1 MGHYDTE
8 QYERATLFDQPV
20 LFIDERLPMKE
31 IPQGMYAYDLR
42 GSDYDFRRPVTLE
55 KQVYVNHAGTILTA
69 QPIAI
74 PEGGKVDVKDKIVFD
89 EERCT
94 IREFEIA
101 IFPERMTET
110 ERMVATPNV
119 NVQKLFSFLNNPDDA
134 YIIYQLKYE
143 KETAK
148 LLFQS
153 VRKLQEAGIQVD
165 RRNYDAVY
173 TGSLP
178 SGWNRRSECLN
189 KLYYEFNMC
198 HPSDFKGHSMSVSDV
213 VGLKI
218 NGKIT
223 THYVDSTGFRELSN
237 FIPRDN
243 PLKNA
248 EMSMEDDYGMIDGI
262 INNGKCAAL
271 QDNRER
277 PSVVGQLKHPSKPSQ
292 KEYRSKP
299 DERSF

>member
-8 QYERATLFDQPV
+8 QYERAMLFDQPV
-20 LFIDERLPMKE
+20 LFIDERLPKKE
-31 IPQGMYAYDLR
+31 IPQGMYSYDLR

-74 PEGGKVDVKDKIVFD
+74 PEGGKVDVKDQIVFD

-101 IFPERMTET
+101 IFPERMTDA
-110 ERMVATPNV
+110 ERLAAAPNV
-119 NVQKLFSFLNNPDDA
+119 NVQKLFAFLNNPDDA

-143 KETAK
+143 QETAK
-148 LLFQS
+148 LLFQP
-153 VRKLQEAGIQVD
+153 VRKLQEAGIQVE

-178 SGWNRRSECLN
+178 SGWKRRSECLN

-248 EMSMEDDYGMIDGI
+248 EMSMEDDHGMIDRI
-262 INNGKCAAL
+262 INNGKNAAL
-271 QDNRER
+271 QESRDR
-277 PSVVGQLKHPSKPSQ
+277 PSVVDQLKQPGKPSQ

-299 DERSF
+299 DERSI

>member
-8 QYERATLFDQPV
+8 QYERAMLFDQPV

-42 GSDYDFRRPVTLE
+42 GSDYDFRRPITLE

-74 PEGGKVDVKDKIVFD
+74 PEGGKVDVKGKIVFD

-101 IFPERMTET
+101 IFPERMTDA
-110 ERMVATPNV
+110 ERLASAPNASI
-119 NVQKLFSFLNNPDDA
+119 QKEGAFLNNPDDA

-143 KETAK
+143 QETAK
-148 LLFQS
+148 LLFQP
-153 VRKLQEAGIQVD
+153 VRKLQEAGIQVE

-178 SGWNRRSECLN
+178 SGWKRRSECLN

-223 THYVDSTGFRELSN
+223 THYVDSIGFRKLDS
-237 FIPRDN
+237 FIPMDN

-248 EMSMEDDYGMIDGI
+248 EMAMEDDYGMLDGI
-262 INNGKCAAL
+262 INNGKNPAL
-271 QDNRER
+271 KEAEKR
-277 PSVVGQLKHPSKPSQ
+277 PSVAESLKQPARSSHKST
-292 KEYRSKP
+292 RSKP
-299 DERSF
+299 DERSL

>member
-8 QYERATLFDQPV
+8 QYERAMLFDQPV
-20 LFIDERLPMKE
+20 LFIDERLPKKE
-31 IPQGMYAYDLR
+31 IPQEMYAYDLR

-74 PEGGKVDVKDKIVFD
+74 PEGGKVDVKGKIVFD

-101 IFPERMTET
+101 IFPERMTDA
-110 ERMVATPNV
+110 ERLAAAPNV
-119 NVQKLFSFLNNPDDA
+119 NVQKLFAFLNNPDDA

-143 KETAK
+143 QETAK
-148 LLFQS
+148 LLFQP
-153 VRKLQEAGIQVD
+153 VRKLQEAGIQVE

-178 SGWNRRSECLN
+178 SGWKRRSECLN

-262 INNGKCAAL
+262 INNGKNAVL
-271 QDNRER
+271 QESRDR
-277 PSVVGQLKHPSKPSQ
+277 PSVVDQLKQPGKPTQ

-299 DERSF
+299 DERSL

>member
-1 MGHYDTE
+1 
-8 QYERATLFDQPV
+8 
-20 LFIDERLPMKE
+20 
-31 IPQGMYAYDLR
+31 MYSYDLR

-101 IFPERMTET
+101 IFPERMTDA
-110 ERMVATPNV
+110 ERLASAPNASIQREGV
-119 NVQKLFSFLNNPDDA
+119 FLNNPDDS

-143 KETAK
+143 QETAK
-148 LLFQS
+148 LLFQP
-153 VRKLQEAGIQVD
+153 VRKLQEAGIQVE

-178 SGWNRRSECLN
+178 SGWKRRSECLN
-189 KLYYEFNMC
+189 RLYSEFNIN
-198 HPSDFKGHSMSVSDV
+198 HPSDFQGHSMSVSDV

-223 THYVDSTGFRELSN
+223 THYVDSIGFQKLDS
-237 FIPRDN
+237 FIPMDN

-248 EMSMEDDYGMIDGI
+248 EMAMEDDYGMLDGI
-262 INNGKCAAL
+262 INNGKNPAL
-271 QDNRER
+271 KEAEKR
-277 PSVVGQLKHPSKPSQ
+277 PSVEESLKQPARSSHKST
-292 KEYRSKP
+292 RSKP
-299 DERSF
+299 DERSL

>member
-20 LFIDERLPMKE
+20 LFIDERLPKKE

-55 KQVYVNHAGTILTA
+55 KQVYVNHAGTILMA
-69 QPIAI
+69 QPIQI
-74 PEGGKVDVKDKIVFD
+74 PESGKVDIKDKIVFD

-94 IREFEIA
+94 IREYEIS
-101 IFPERMTET
+101 IFPERMTDA
-110 ERMVATPNV
+110 ERLATAPNTH
-119 NVQKLFSFLNNPDDA
+119 VQKESAFLNNPDNA

-143 KETAK
+143 QETAK

-153 VRKLQEAGIQVD
+153 VKKLQEAGIQVD
-165 RRNYDAVY
+165 RRNYNAVY
-173 TGSLP
+173 TASLP
-178 SGWNRRSECLN
+178 SGWKRRSECLN

-198 HPSDFKGHSMSVSDV
+198 HPSDFQGHSMSVSDV

-223 THYVDSTGFRELSN
+223 THYVDSLGFRELSN
-237 FIPRDN
+237 FIPMDN

-248 EMSMEDDYGMIDGI
+248 EMAMEMTTE
-262 INNGKCAAL
+262 CWTASL
-271 QDNRER
+271 TTER
-277 PSVVGQLKHPSKPSQ
+277 IPP
-292 KEYRSKP
+292 
-299 DERSF
+299 

>member
-8 QYERATLFDQPV
+8 QYERAMLFNQPV
-20 LFIDERLPMKE
+20 LFIDERLPKKE

-42 GSDYDFRRPVTLE
+42 GSDFDFRRPVTLE

-69 QPIAI
+69 QPIQI
-74 PEGGKVDVKDKIVFD
+74 PESGKVDVKDKITFD

-94 IREFEIA
+94 IREFEIS
-101 IFPERMTET
+101 IFPERMTDA
-110 ERMVATPNV
+110 ERRATAPNV
-119 NVQKLFSFLNNPDDA
+119 NVQREHAFLNNSDDA

-143 KETAK
+143 QETAK

-153 VRKLQEAGIQVD
+153 VKKLQETGVPVD
-165 RRNYDAVY
+165 RQNYNAVY

-178 SGWNRRSECLN
+178 SGWKRRSECLN
-189 KLYYEFNMC
+189 RLYSEFNIN
-198 HPSDFKGHSMSVSDV
+198 HPSDFQGHSMSVSDV

-223 THYVDSTGFRELSN
+223 THYVDSIGFQKLDS
-237 FIPRDN
+237 FIPMDN

-248 EMSMEDDYGMIDGI
+248 EMAMEDDYGMLDGI
-262 INNGKCAAL
+262 INNGKNPAL
-271 QDNRER
+271 KEVEKR
-277 PSVVGQLKHPSKPSQ
+277 PSVAESLKQPARSSHKST
-292 KEYRSKP
+292 RSKP
-299 DERSF
+299 DERSL

>member
-20 LFIDERLPMKE
+20 LFIDERLPKKE

-69 QPIAI
+69 QPIVI
-74 PEGGKVDVKDKIVFD
+74 PESGKVDVKDKITFD

-94 IREFEIA
+94 IREFEIS
-101 IFPERMTET
+101 IFPERMTDA
-110 ERMVATPNV
+110 ERRATAPNV
-119 NVQKLFSFLNNPDDA
+119 NVQREHAFLNNSDDA

-143 KETAK
+143 QETAK

-153 VRKLQEAGIQVD
+153 VKKLQETGIPVD
-165 RRNYDAVY
+165 RQNYTAVY

-178 SGWNRRSECLN
+178 SGWKRRSECLN
-189 KLYYEFNMC
+189 RLYSEFNIN
-198 HPSDFKGHSMSVSDV
+198 HPSDFQGHSMSVSDV

-223 THYVDSTGFRELSN
+223 THYVDNIGFQKLDS
-237 FIPRDN
+237 FISVDN

-248 EMSMEDDYGMIDGI
+248 EMAMEDDYGMLDGI
-262 INNGKCAAL
+262 INNGKNPAL
-271 QDNRER
+271 KEAEKR
-277 PSVVGQLKHPSKPSQ
+277 PSVAESLTARQV
-292 KEYRSKP
+292 
-299 DERSF
+299 FA

>member
-8 QYERATLFDQPV
+8 QYERAMLFDQPV
-20 LFIDERLPMKE
+20 LFIDERLPKKE
-31 IPQGMYAYDLR
+31 IPQEMYAYDLR

-74 PEGGKVDVKDKIVFD
+74 PEGGKVDVKGKIVFD

-101 IFPERMTET
+101 IFPERMTDA
-110 ERMVATPNV
+110 ERLAAAPNV
-119 NVQKLFSFLNNPDDA
+119 NVQKLFAFLNNPDDA

-143 KETAK
+143 QETAK
-148 LLFQS
+148 LLFQP
-153 VRKLQEAGIQVD
+153 VRKLQEAGIQVE

-178 SGWNRRSECLN
+178 SGWKRRSECLN

-248 EMSMEDDYGMIDGI
+248 EMSMEDDHGMIDGI
-262 INNGKCAAL
+262 INNGKNAVL
-271 QDNRER
+271 QESRDR
-277 PSVVGQLKHPSKPSQ
+277 PSVVDQLKQPGKPTQ

-299 DERSF
+299 DERSL

>member
-8 QYERATLFDQPV
+8 QYERAMLFDQPV
-20 LFIDERLPMKE
+20 LFIDERLPKKE

-101 IFPERMTET
+101 IFPERMTDA
-110 ERMVATPNV
+110 ERLASAPNASI
-119 NVQKLFSFLNNPDDA
+119 QKEGAFLNNPDDA

-143 KETAK
+143 QETAK
-148 LLFQS
+148 LLFQP
-153 VRKLQEAGIQVD
+153 VRKLQEAGIQVE

-178 SGWNRRSECLN
+178 SGWKRRSECLN
-189 KLYYEFNMC
+189 RLYSEFNIN
-198 HPSDFKGHSMSVSDV
+198 HPSDFQGHSMSVSDV

-223 THYVDSTGFRELSN
+223 THYVDSIGFQKLDS
-237 FIPRDN
+237 FIPMDN

-248 EMSMEDDYGMIDGI
+248 EIAMEDDYGMLDGI
-262 INNGKCAAL
+262 INNGKNPAL
-271 QDNRER
+271 KEAEKR
-277 PSVVGQLKHPSKPSQ
+277 PSVAESLKQPARSSHKST
-292 KEYRSKP
+292 RSKP
-299 DERSF
+299 DERSL

>member
-8 QYERATLFDQPV
+8 QYERAMLFDQPV
-20 LFIDERLPMKE
+20 LFIDERLPKKE
-31 IPQGMYAYDLR
+31 IPQEMYAYDLR
-42 GSDYDFRRPVTLE
+42 GSDYDFRRPMTLE

-74 PEGGKVDVKDKIVFD
+74 PEGGKVDIKDKIVFD

-101 IFPERMTET
+101 IFPERMTDA
-110 ERMVATPNV
+110 ERLVSAPNASI
-119 NVQKLFSFLNNPDDA
+119 QKEGAFLNNPDDA

-143 KETAK
+143 QETAK
-148 LLFQS
+148 LLFQP
-153 VRKLQEAGIQVD
+153 VRKLQEAGIQVE

-178 SGWNRRSECLN
+178 SGWKRRSECLN
-189 KLYYEFNMC
+189 RLYSEFNIN
-198 HPSDFKGHSMSVSDV
+198 HPSDFQGHSMSVSDV

-223 THYVDSTGFRELSN
+223 THYVDSIGFQKLDS
-237 FIPRDN
+237 FIPMDN

-248 EMSMEDDYGMIDGI
+248 EMALEDDYGMLDGI
-262 INNGKCAAL
+262 INNGKNPAL
-271 QDNRER
+271 KEAEKR
-277 PSVVGQLKHPSKPSQ
+277 PSVAESLKQPARSSHKST
-292 KEYRSKP
+292 RSKP
-299 DERSF
+299 DERSL